1 MSITDDKNKDLFLDE
16 DEEVIVLKNEE
27 TGEEVEFTLV
37 AMLEDED
44 SGKVYAYLEPN
55 QPVEGFE
62 EGDLLINEVVFDED
76 GNESYL
82 PIESEEELDRAFKL
96 FDDDYYETFGMHC
109 DGSDGEDD
117 EEDDEE
123 EDDEGDEEEE

>member
-1 MSITDDKNKDLFLDE
+1 MAITDDKNNDLFLDE

-55 QPVEGFE
+55 QPLEGFE

-82 PIESEEELDRAFKL
+82 PIESERESARSFKL
-96 FDDDYYETFGMHC
+96 FDDDYYEQFGTHC
-109 DGSDGEDD
+109 DGSEDGDEDEEDETEDD
-117 EEDDEE
+117 E
-123 EDDEGDEEEE
+123 

>member
-1 MSITDDKNKDLFLDE
+1 MAKKEDFNDDLFLDE

-55 QPVEGFE
+55 QPVEGLE
-62 EGDLLINEVVFDED
+62 EGDLLINQVEFDED
-76 GNESYL
+76 GNERYL
-82 PIESEEELDRAFKL
+82 PIDSAQALDKALKPFAH
-96 FDDDYYETFGMHC
+96 DYFEQFGTHC
-109 DGSDGEDD
+109 DGTGGDLDDSD
-117 EEDDEE
+117 EEAGE
-123 EDDEGDEEEE
+123 

>member
-1 MSITDDKNKDLFLDE
+1 MAITDDKNNDLFLDE

-55 QPVEGFE
+55 QPLEGFE
-62 EGDLLINEVVFDED
+62 DGDLLINEVVFDED

-82 PIESEEELDRAFKL
+82 PIESEEELDKAFKL
-96 FDDDYYETFGMHC
+96 FDDDYYEQFGTHC
-109 DGSDGEDD
+109 DGSEDGDEDEEDETEDD
-117 EEDDEE
+117 E
-123 EDDEGDEEEE
+123 

>member
-1 MSITDDKNKDLFLDE
+1 MAKKEDFNDDLFLDE

-62 EGDLLINEVVFDED
+62 EGDLLINEVEFDED

-82 PIESEEELDRAFKL
+82 PIESEEELDKAFKL
-96 FDDDYYETFGMHC
+96 FDDDYFEQFGPHC
-109 DGSDGEDD
+109 DGSDSDEAGDD
-117 EEDDEE
+117 DSDNA
-123 EDDEGDEEEE
+123 

>member
-1 MSITDDKNKDLFLDE
+1 MAITDDKNNDLFLDE

-55 QPVEGFE
+55 QPLEGFE

-82 PIESEEELDRAFKL
+82 PIESEEELDKAFKL
-96 FDDDYYETFGMHC
+96 FDDDYYEQFGTHC
-109 DGSDGEDD
+109 DGSEDGDEDEEDETEDD
-117 EEDDEE
+117 E
-123 EDDEGDEEEE
+123 

>member
-1 MSITDDKNKDLFLDE
+1 MAITDDKNNDLFLDE

-55 QPVEGFE
+55 QPLEGFE
-62 EGDLLINEVVFDED
+62 EGDLLINEVVFDEE

-82 PIESEEELDRAFKL
+82 PIESEEELDKAFKL
-96 FDDDYYETFGMHC
+96 FDDDYFEQFGTHC
-109 DGSDGEDD
+109 DGSEDGDEDEEDETEDD
-117 EEDDEE
+117 E
-123 EDDEGDEEEE
+123 

>member
-1 MSITDDKNKDLFLDE
+1 MAIADDKNNDLFLDE

-55 QPVEGFE
+55 QPLEGFE

-82 PIESEEELDRAFKL
+82 PIESEEELDKAFKL
-96 FDDDYYETFGMHC
+96 FDDDYYEQFGTHC
-109 DGSDGEDD
+109 DGSEDGDEDEEDETEDD
-117 EEDDEE
+117 E
-123 EDDEGDEEEE
+123 

>member
-1 MSITDDKNKDLFLDE
+1 MAKKEDFNDDLFLDE

-62 EGDLLINEVVFDED
+62 EGDLLINEVEFDED

-82 PIESEEELDRAFKL
+82 PIESEEELDKAFKL
-96 FDDDYYETFGMHC
+96 FDDDYFEQFGTHC
-109 DGSDGEDD
+109 DGSDSAEAGDD
-117 EEDDEE
+117 DSDNA
-123 EDDEGDEEEE
+123 